1 MTVIPSRWI
10 LLRRCLAVFFSSLL
24 LGTGMAVS
32 ARAETPPAVIR
43 FGGPGSSQQNQK
55 MWGLLEVARAK
66 GFLAQEF
73 QADHT
78 ELQYIGFMTVPM
90 VGEALASNSVDFA
103 GQGELIALLA
113 RGSGTDTRM
122 ILPISRLENAYLV
135 VPVNSPIH
143 SLSDIRGKR
152 IAYMRGAYI
161 HIQTLRILSDHGLT
175 ERDIRPVNL
184 DPASAATVLASGG
197 IDGTFVGT
205 YIALPMR
212 DRNIGTIL
220 YDTHA
225 APQETAQT
233 SLITRQSFIEQYP
246 HTTQRVVSALVR
258 AARWASDPAHRDE
271 LISLWV
277 YGTDRSLAEARED
290 LGDGP
295 LLRHTSPL
303 IDEFVVSQYRNTQEH
318 ALAAGLLR
326 KPVDID
332 AWIDRRFLDEAL
344 REERLTGFWPAT
356 DARGQLAGVPA
367 TARAAP

>member
-1 MTVIPSRWI
+1 
-10 LLRRCLAVFFSSLL
+10 
-24 LGTGMAVS
+24 
-32 ARAETPPAVIR
+32 
-43 FGGPGSSQQNQK
+43 
-55 MWGLLEVARAK
+55 
-66 GFLAQEF
+66 
-73 QADHT
+73 
-78 ELQYIGFMTVPM
+78 MTVPM
-90 VGEALASNSVDFA
+90 VGEALASKSVDFA

-135 VPVNSPIH
+135 VPLNSPIH
-143 SLSDIRGKR
+143 SLADIRGKR

-161 HIQTLRILSDHGLT
+161 HIQTLRILTDHGLT

-212 DRNIGTIL
+212 DRKIGTII
-220 YDTHA
+220 YDTHH
-225 APQETAQT
+225 APRETAQT
-233 SLITRQSFIEQYP
+233 GLITRQSFIDQYP
-246 HTTQRVVSALVR
+246 QTTQRVVNALVR
-258 AARWASDPAHRDE
+258 AARWASDPANRDE

-303 IDEFVVSQYRNTQEH
+303 IDEFIVSQYRNTQEH

-332 AWIDRRFLDEAL
+332 RWIDRRFLDEAL
-344 REERLTGFWPAT
+344 REERLTSFWPAL
-356 DARGQLAGVPA
+356 DATGKLGETPA
-367 TARAAP
+367 TAKTVP

>member
-1 MTVIPSRWI
+1 MTALRYSWI
-10 LLRRCLAVFFSSLL
+10 IARRRFAVALA
-24 LGTGMAVS
+24 GMILCVCGAPPVH
-32 ARAETPPAVIR
+32 AETPPAVIR
-43 FGGPGSSQQNQK
+43 FGGPGSSKQNQK
-55 MWGLLEVARAK
+55 MWGLLEVARTK

-73 QADHT
+73 SADHT

-143 SLSDIRGKR
+143 ALADIRGKR

-212 DRNIGTIL
+212 DRKIGTIV
-220 YDTHA
+220 YDTHD
-225 APQETAQT
+225 APRETAQT
-233 SLITRQSFIEQYP
+233 ALITRKSFIDQYP
-246 HTTQRVVSALVR
+246 LTTQRVVNALVR

-290 LGDGP
+290 LGEGP
-295 LLRHTSPL
+295 LVRHTSPL

-332 AWIDRRFLDEAL
+332 GWIDRRFLDSAL
-344 REERLTGFWPAT
+344 REEHLTSFWPAQ
-356 DARGQLAGVPA
+356 DVNGRLAEGPA
-367 TARAAP
+367 AARAAP

>member
-1 MTVIPSRWI
+1 LAGLI
-10 LLRRCLAVFFSSLL
+10 LSGGA
-24 LGTGMAVS
+24 AVS
-32 ARAETPPAVIR
+32 APAERPPAVIR

-73 QADHT
+73 SADHT

-113 RGSGTDTRM
+113 RGSGTDTHM

-135 VPVNSPIH
+135 VPLNSPIH
-143 SLSDIRGKR
+143 SLEDIRGKR

-161 HIQTLRILSDHGLT
+161 HIQTLRILTDHGLT

-184 DPASAATVLASGG
+184 EPASAATVLASGG

-212 DRNIGTIL
+212 DRKIGTII
-220 YDTHA
+220 YDTHS
-225 APQETAQT
+225 APRETAQT
-233 SLITRQSFIEQYP
+233 GLITRQSFIDQHP
-246 HTTQRVVSALVR
+246 KTTQRVVNALVR
-258 AARWASDPAHRDE
+258 AARWASDPANRDE

-295 LLRHTSPL
+295 LLHHTSPL
-303 IDEFVVSQYRNTQEH
+303 IDEFIVSQYRNTQEH

-332 AWIDRRFLDEAL
+332 HWIDRRFLDEAL
-344 REERLTGFWPAT
+344 KEEQLTSFWPAL
-356 DARGQLAGVPA
+356 DATGKLREAPA
-367 TARAAP
+367 TAKAAP

>member
-1 MTVIPSRWI
+1 MTAIPSRWTPPY
-10 LLRRCLAVFFSSLL
+10 LAMLFSSLVL
-24 LGTGMAVS
+24 ANMMAVS
-32 ARAETPPAVIR
+32 VRAETPPAVIR

-73 QADHT
+73 SADHT

-90 VGEALASNSVDFA
+90 VGEALASKSVDFA

-135 VPVNSPIH
+135 VPLISPIH
-143 SLSDIRGKR
+143 SLADIRGKR

-161 HIQTLRILSDHGLT
+161 HIQTLRILTDHGLT

-212 DRNIGTIL
+212 DRKIGTII
-220 YDTHA
+220 YDTHH
-225 APQETAQT
+225 APRETAQT
-233 SLITRQSFIEQYP
+233 GLITRQSFIDQYP
-246 HTTQRVVSALVR
+246 QTTQRVVNALVR
-258 AARWASDPAHRDE
+258 AARWASDPANRDE

-303 IDEFVVSQYRNTQEH
+303 IDEFIVSQYRNTQEH

-332 AWIDRRFLDEAL
+332 RWIDRRFLDEAL
-344 REERLTGFWPAT
+344 REERLTSFWPAL
-356 DARGQLAGVPA
+356 DATGKLGETPA
-367 TARAAP
+367 TAKTVP

>member
-1 MTVIPSRWI
+1 MTGISSRLVMI
-10 LLRRCLAVFFSSLL
+10 RHCLAVVFYGLIL
-24 LGTGMAVS
+24 AAGMAVVV
-32 ARAETPPAVIR
+32 RAETPPAVIR
-43 FGGPGSSQQNQK
+43 FGGPGSSHQNQK

-73 QADHT
+73 SADHT

-135 VPVNSPIH
+135 VPVNSSIH
-143 SLSDIRGKR
+143 SLADIRGKR

-212 DRNIGTIL
+212 DRKIGTII
-220 YDTHA
+220 YDTHGD
-225 APQETAQT
+225 PRETAQT
-233 SLITRQSFIEQYP
+233 GLITRQSFIDQYP
-246 HTTQRVVSALVR
+246 HTTQRVVNALVR
-258 AARWASDPAHRDE
+258 AARWASDPANRDE

-295 LLRHTSPL
+295 LLAHTSPL
-303 IDEFVVSQYRNTQEH
+303 IDDFVVSQYRNTQEH

-332 AWIDRRFLDEAL
+332 GWIDRHFLDEAL
-344 REERLTGFWPAT
+344 REERLTSFWPA
-356 DARGQLAGVPA
+356 ANAAGRLAQTPA
-367 TARAAP
+367 TANAAP